1 MAAPKNFATGFNHN
15 VQHKGQM
22 YHVQTE
28 DSGSDNAALNTHL
41 FVGGTIVASLR
52 SSYATIALAP
62 DRTEQVR
69 ALMEAQH
76 KQMLR
81 NLVNGQYDGM
91 GAALPSYQPG
101 ELETGTLLARG
112 AAEGA
117 KNQPAVTPEGPPA
130 VERTPSASFPAAN
143 GTPPALPA
151 GESFFGADLI
161 SEKSLDQVI
170 LAYLA
175 GEDEDG

>member
-28 DSGSDNAALNTHL
+28 DSGPDNATLNTHL
-41 FVGGTIVASLR
+41 FVGGTILASLR
-52 SSYATIALAP
+52 SSYATIVLAP
-62 DRTEQVR
+62 DMREQVR

-81 NLVNGQYDGM
+81 NLVNGQYDGL

-101 ELETGTLLARG
+101 EIETGTLLARG
-112 AAEGA
+112 AAEGS
-117 KNQPAVTPEGPPA
+117 KNHRVVDAQ
-130 VERTPSASFPAAN
+130 RTPGPSHARN
-143 GTPPALPA
+143 GTPPASPA

-161 SEKSLDQVI
+161 SEKSLDEVI

-175 GEDEDG
+175 GEDDAG